1 MGLLLLGVTRRDK
14 VRCEGATAKPDGG
27 CERTK
32 AQAAAPLAAS
42 RHMPP
47 SPLRV
52 CAAMPV
58 PRRASTPLL
67 GAFFLTLFASSARA
81 QNTDRIWGRVFTEDG
96 SSYEG
101 FLLLRGTE
109 TAGSWADIF
118 EARRTIPEEHYLDW
132 LDATRDGLPATRTI
146 ELRGYRV
153 SWEEK
158 YPDFTA
164 TVSTGIRLG
173 QVATLVTT
181 EEGDVQIVP
190 RSGGGGF
197 TMAEPAQP
205 TGDLPDT
212 IRTRSVTISLR
223 GVQTSSSST
232 WDAGASWRRFGVY
245 VEDPDGGG
253 HIRIRGGN
261 VRRIEF
267 AAPPTDARATYRRLY
282 GVVQDRSGR
291 TFSGAISWLHSML
304 DGDSLHTRRGDQD
317 IPFSAIHAVEEHQ
330 GGVRVTLT
338 SGDIVEDQVDHV
350 LGVWTHG
357 SGIRIADPA
366 LGTVHLE
373 WDAFSSLQLEDP
385 PDGLGYDSFD
395 GGHPLFGT
403 VVTRQGDEITGR
415 IRWDADEEWSWELLN
430 GRSDDVDF
438 QIEFGNIEHIE
449 ANEDGGARVT
459 LLDGRSFELDGSN
472 DVSADNKGIFVFPP
486 SDEIPEAERD
496 SERPA
501 WRYISW
507 EDFRE
512 ARFQHPSPPGAGS

>member
-1 MGLLLLGVTRRDK
+1 MPMPQSGKRAARPFPRHASSLLLLVSAL
-14 VRCEGATAKPDGG
+14 VPCVSPVQ
-27 CERTK
+27 
-32 AQAAAPLAAS
+32 AQ
-42 RHMPP
+42 
-47 SPLRV
+47 
-52 CAAMPV
+52 
-58 PRRASTPLL
+58 
-67 GAFFLTLFASSARA
+67 SA
-81 QNTDRIWGRVFTEDG
+81 DRIWGRVFTEDD
-96 SSYEG
+96 STYEG
-101 FLLLRGTE
+101 FLNLSGRGN
-109 TAGSWADIF
+109 AASWADIF

-132 LDATRDGLPATRTI
+132 LDATRDGNPPLRTI
-146 ELRGYRV
+146 ELKGYRV
-153 SWEEK
+153 SWKERD
-158 YPDFTA
+158 PGFAT
-164 TVSTGIRLG
+164 TVSTGIRVG
-173 QVATLVTT
+173 QLAALVTT
-181 EEGDVQIVP
+181 EEGEVRIVP

-197 TMAEPAQP
+197 TIAEPAQP

-232 WDAGASWRRFGVY
+232 WDAGGRWRRFGVN
-245 VEDPDGGG
+245 VGDPDRGG

-267 AAPPTDARATYRRLY
+267 AAPPADARATYRRLY
-282 GVVQDRSGR
+282 GTVQDREGR
-291 TFSGAISWLHSML
+291 TFNGFVTWLHSFSQL
-304 DGDSLHTRRGDQD
+304 DSLHVLGARRGRRD
-317 IPFSAIHAVEEHQ
+317 IPFSAIRAVQEHQ

-338 SGDIVEDQVDHV
+338 SGDMVEDQVDHV
-350 LGVWTHG
+350 LGFMTHD
-357 SGIRIADPA
+357 SGIRIADRA

-373 WDAFSSLQLEDP
+373 WDAFSSLQLEEP

-403 VVTRQGDEITGR
+403 VVTQQGEEITGR
-415 IRWDADEEWSWELLN
+415 IRWDADEEWSWEFLN
-430 GRSDDVDF
+430 GSSDDVDF

-449 ANEDGGARVT
+449 ANEDGGSRVT

-496 SERPA
+496 SEPPA

-512 ARFQHPSPPGAGS
+512 VRFQHPVPPGAGA